1 MSPAAAAG
9 AGEAISIGRI
19 SCSWR
24 VFCSSFEGMLP
35 SERLARPKSRTKH
48 AAADD
53 AIIGAMTIP
62 VSRRATIQAVKTHR
76 DARGTLF
83 EPLTDAEL
91 HAQKNVH
98 VVLTQPNEVRG
109 NHVHRTAVETTT
121 VVGPCQVRLKE
132 EGQIKDIDVAAGE
145 ILRLTIPPGVVHAFR
160 NSGPSAM
167 VLVSFSTNL
176 HDPEGLDTQRE
187 QIL

>member
-1 MSPAAAAG
+1 MLQNVCSALASVRHDHAAG
-9 AGEAISIGRI
+9 DDVILR
-19 SCSWR
+19 
-24 VFCSSFEGMLP
+24 GMSNP
-35 SERLARPKSRTKH
+35 H
-48 AAADD
+48 A
-53 AIIGAMTIP
+53 
-62 VSRRATIQAVKTHR
+62 RRATIQPVKTHR

-121 VVGPCQVRLKE
+121 VVGPCRVRLKE
-132 EGQIKDIDVAAGE
+132 EGEIKDIDVAAGE

-160 NSGPSAM
+160 NTGNSAM

-176 HDPEGLDTQRE
+176 HDPEGVDTERE

>member
-1 MSPAAAAG
+1 MPQNAWRAPALNRHEHAAG
-9 AGEAISIGRI
+9 DDDDVIIRDMTNPHAPRAAIQ
-19 SCSWR
+19 
-24 VFCSSFEGMLP
+24 P
-35 SERLARPKSRTKH
+35 
-48 AAADD
+48 
-53 AIIGAMTIP
+53 
-62 VSRRATIQAVKTHR
+62 VKTHR

-91 HAQKNVH
+91 RDQKNVH

-121 VVGPCQVRLKE
+121 VVGPCRVRLKE
-132 EGQIKDIDVAAGE
+132 DGQIKDIDVAAGD

-160 NSGPSAM
+160 NTGNSAM

-176 HDPEGLDTQRE
+176 HDPEGVDTQRE